1 MVMKT
6 KEFWVI
12 IAELFKKKELK
23 EIKEDK
29 KWTTK
34 TEMTVNLKNML

>member
-1 MVMKT
+1 MKT
-6 KEFWVI
+6 KEFWTL
-12 IAELFKKKELK
+12 IADLFKIKQLK

-34 TEMTVNLKNML
+34 TETTIKAKSVL